1 MFILMIFLALTRE
14 EIFYTFYLLL
24 FLIDV
29 KHGWLYSHGIVTPV
43 SEEIA
48 KRIMG
53 EAPQFL
59 NNLSIRD
66 RW

>member
-1 MFILMIFLALTRE
+1 MSIELN
-14 EIFYTFYLLL
+14 
-24 FLIDV
+24 
-29 KHGWLYSHGIVTPV
+29 HSWLYSHGIVTPV
-43 SEEIA
+43 EEEIA
-48 KRIMG
+48 KRIMA